1 VTVDRIVLGF
11 VPTDRLRARDARTRL
26 FTHALEE
33 RLQVHVVERNVGTY
47 DELEQA
53 MTGGQI
59 DLAWLPPLVFA
70 RLDQRAV
77 ATALATVVRPGDAY
91 WSVLLT
97 SRVSGI
103 TEIHVDQL
111 RGRRIAWVDPL
122 SASGH
127 IVPRLAL
134 AARGIDPRLTFA
146 SEVFAGSHQ
155 EALLAALDGRVD
167 VAATFARCD
176 DQGRVV
182 HGPWIEAGLPPDDV
196 VLLALLGEVPP
207 DLIAANRRLPQEM
220 RDAIRDAMIDLSHDE
235 SMGPPLQAIF
245 GGTRFV
251 AGAPASYS
259 ALCSLLDRSSG
270 TLEAFASTNPPDTMR
285 G

>member
-1 VTVDRIVLGF
+1 MLGL

-26 FTHALEE
+26 FTRALEE
-33 RLQVHVVERNVGTY
+33 RLHVRVVERNVGTY

-53 MTGGQI
+53 MTGGEI

-70 RLDQRAV
+70 RLDQRTVATAV
-77 ATALATVVRPGDAY
+77 ATVIRPGDAY
-91 WSVLLT
+91 WSVILT
-97 SRVSGI
+97 SPISGI
-103 TEIHVDQL
+103 TALDVDQL

-127 IVPRLAL
+127 VVARLGL

-155 EALLAALDGRVD
+155 EALLAALEGRVD
-167 VAATFARCD
+167 LAATFARCD
-176 DQGRVV
+176 DSGRVV
-182 HGPWIEAGLPPDDV
+182 HGPRVEAGVAPEDV

-207 DLIAANRRLPQEM
+207 DLIAACNRLPQEL
-220 RDAIRDAMIDLSHDE
+220 RDAIRTAMADISGDE
-235 SMGPPLQAIF
+235 AMAPSLRAIF

>member
-1 VTVDRIVLGF
+1 VTVDRLVLGL
-11 VPTDRLRARDARTRL
+11 VPTDRLRARDARTLL
-26 FTHALEE
+26 FTRALED
-33 RLQVHVVERNVGTY
+33 RLQVRVLERNVGTY

-59 DLAWLPPLVFA
+59 DLAWLPPLLFA
-70 RLDQRAV
+70 RLDRRAV
-77 ATALATVVRPGDAY
+77 ATAVATVARAGEAY
-91 WSVLLT
+91 WSVLVT
-97 SRVSGI
+97 SPLSGI
-103 TEIHVDQL
+103 TALDVDQL

-127 IVPRLAL
+127 VVARLGL

-155 EALLAALDGRVD
+155 EALLAALEGRVD

-176 DQGRVV
+176 EQGRVV
-182 HGPWIEAGLPPDDV
+182 HGPWAEAGVPAEDV

-207 DLIAANRRLPQEM
+207 DLIAARSHLPREV
-220 RDAIRDAMIDLSHDE
+220 RDALLVAMVDISRDA
-235 SMGPPLQAIF
+235 SMAPSLQAIF
-245 GGTRFV
+245 AGNRFV

-259 ALCSLLDRSSG
+259 TLCSLLDQSSG

-285 G
+285 E